1 MDIKFDDIIVWEGR
15 EANGWKYV
23 CRVDKIVG
31 SNWVLEM
38 LHDFSGTLKGYRTL
52 YMPVDQSEGKVAL
65 WI

>member
-1 MDIKFDDIIVWEGR
+1 MDIHFDDIILWEGH
-15 EANGWKYV
+15 EKNGYKFL

-31 SNWVLEM
+31 SNWVLR
-38 LHDFSGTLKGYRTL
+38 LIKDFSNTQYLGDTL